1 MKLGPYAA
9 PLPLSQA
16 TFAVLDVETTG
27 LSPTAGDR
35 VCEVAC
41 LRVTERGDRELGR
54 FASLVDP
61 RRGLS
66 EGASRVNGITPAML
80 AGAPGFA
87 AVVEPL
93 FSLLAGAVLVAHN
106 APFDLG
112 FLAAELGLAGYDLPR
127 VPVVDTLALA
137 RNLYHLRRYNL
148 PALAE
153 ALGIETRGSH
163 RAMGDVQTTAQV
175 LRCLLEDVERGWNV
189 VTLGELV
196 TLTGNKVA

>member
-9 PLPLSQA
+9 PLPLSQV

-41 LRVTERGDRELGR
+41 LRLRSGQELGR
-54 FASLVDP
+54 FASFVDP
-61 RRGLS
+61 ECDLGV
-66 EGASRVNGITPAML
+66 EAARVNGITPAML
-80 AGAPGFA
+80 VGAPRFA

-93 FSLLAGAVLVAHN
+93 LSLLAGAVLVAHN

-112 FLAAELGLAGYDLPR
+112 FLAAELGLAGYELPR
-127 VPVVDTLALA
+127 VPVLDTLALA
-137 RNLYHLRRYNL
+137 RRLYRLRRYNL

-196 TLTGNKVA
+196 TLTGNKVAW